1 MAKQLRDQ
9 TVQKGRLH
17 SYHPIFDRALFVL
30 ALLGVIVTVHLII
43 QQGRGFDRGCLGFS
57 APTGAAADCNLVVQ
71 SDAGKLFGISNAVWG
86 LGYYLVLAAIGAA
99 VAFASGRT
107 VQQLKQGRA
116 ALIVF
121 GLLYSLY
128 LVYVQY
134 FQIGEFCVLCLT
146 SASIVTLLFI
156 VQAVEFMQTS
166 IPERVAAQPR
176 NLAREATLI
185 ASLAVV
191 VLVLVGA
198 DVMYFNSLEEA
209 QTPVAASVEGTQPAA
224 VAAETGTAECM
235 YDPEKPV
242 IANYKDAIAFGDP
255 MKGNPQAPVTVIE
268 VFEPNCPH
276 CKTLHPIM
284 SEVVEKYG
292 DKASFYF
299 KPVVFWQ
306 QSVLQAIALQ
316 AAAQEG
322 KFFEMLEL
330 QFAAQD
336 PRTGL
341 DLPQLEQMANQI
353 GMNGEAM
360 GQRIKAQMYN
370 SIVERRNAMLMETFG
385 IRSVPVVLING
396 RTVHS
401 ASRTVEC
408 IGQLIEQAAQG

>member
-1 MAKQLRDQ
+1 MAKQINNP

-17 SYHPIFDRALFVL
+17 TYHPFFDRALFIL

-57 APTGAAADCNLVVQ
+57 APTGTAADCNLVVQ

-86 LGYYLVLAAIGAA
+86 LGYYLVLAALGAA
-99 VAFASGRT
+99 AAFVSGKT
-107 VQQLKQGRA
+107 LQQLKQGRA
-116 ALIVF
+116 ALILIGF
-121 GLLYSLY
+121 LYSLY

-134 FQIGEFCVLCLT
+134 SQIGEFCVLCLT
-146 SASIVTLLFI
+146 SAGIVTLLVI
-156 VQAVEFMQTS
+156 VQAIEFMQT
-166 IPERVAAQPR
+166 PNREHATAKPR
-176 NLAREATLI
+176 NLAREAKLI
-185 ASLAVV
+185 ASLAAVI
-191 VLVLVGA
+191 LVLVGA
-198 DVMYFNSLEEA
+198 DVVYFNNLEETRA
-209 QTPVAASVEGTQPAA
+209 PVAAATEGSQPVE
-224 VAAETGTAECM
+224 VAEAGAAECM
-235 YDPEKPV
+235 YDPQKPV
-242 IANYKDAIAFGDP
+242 IANYKEAIAFGDP

-268 VFEPNCPH
+268 IFEPNCPH

-284 SEVVEKYG
+284 SEVVEKHG
-292 DKASFYF
+292 DKASFYY

-330 QFAAQD
+330 QFAAQN
-336 PRTGL
+336 PQTGL
-341 DLPQLEQMANQI
+341 ALPQLEQIANEI

-360 GQRIKAQMYN
+360 SQRINAQMYN

-385 IRSVPVVLING
+385 ITSVPVVLING

-401 ASRTVEC
+401 SSRTVEC
-408 IGQLIEQAAQG
+408 IGQLINEAAQG